1 MASWTAVFDDDEEL
15 GELLDLVL
23 GDNDVIAAASAAH
36 KRRMAAAAAAIFPQ
50 EGGQGPVGKKH
61 KVKEFSWA
69 EHVRRLTETQFQ
81 RRYRLNWR
89 SPTNHH
95 HAAPTRHPTMNH

>member
-1 MASWTAVFDDDEEL
+1 MMTRKEL

-69 EHVRRLTETQFQ
+69 AYGKVAGSPPTPLLPKASSCASRA
-81 RRYRLNWR
+81 NWK
-89 SPTNHH
+89 T
-95 HAAPTRHPTMNH
+95 